1 MRIGAFNTDPT
12 SLMAGVSSLTS
23 SSAVLSNLHS
33 RFTQYTSFNF
43 SSDYLSSE
51 PGFGIFPTEDPDTG
65 IPPQPDITATFRGKD
80 IYVLFYNAADENIA
94 TEVAIFRMKQDLL
107 DDDPDFSFGKFNT
120 DASASDGKRT
130 AQFNLTPGETD
141 LLLGFY
147 DSSLDIFQTADLN
160 AGAKQI
166 TSPLTQTNASGAI
179 STYRIT
185 ANNGADRFFATTDTA
200 NPDLTL
206 TTLPT
211 GFSIATNTGVITA
224 ATNALPSTNTIRLVA
239 SNSLTASVAT
249 NTLTW
254 TLQSS
259 SLSFNTTTNLISAVA
274 GVEISPFTFGS
285 TGTSPTYTAD
295 GNLRGLILSTNG
307 LLSGIPSSVGTNN
320 VTITSSA
327 GGQNGTTTFSL
338 AVAAPTISVPAGELT
353 GGQIVHTAGTART
366 VTLSKTVGFTDLEG
380 QVSPTTR
387 GVTFNGTNLVIAADA
402 VPLLRGSNNINLTLT
417 ASKVGLSGASASTTV
432 PLRIVAPTPTALV
445 GPTEFEVDVGQAFST
460 TILSDAGTYGRM
472 SFSNLPDLAGF
483 ANGQVSGINRSTGL
497 PYEFAVKVVADSTQ
511 TYEGGGTYTNTNVI
525 FRLRNTNPPY
535 FSTTN
540 TNVLAS
546 PGRPISPIQLVASNF
561 PSRYSTPTLPP
572 GLQRAADTITGTP
585 TMAGRFE
592 VPVVAY
598 NSYRP
603 GSTNPA
609 DEQMGTNTLIL
620 TIRVDS
626 TRPTS
631 VVPTAPGT
639 ITRNTTISTSD
650 NLYLIP
656 GGAENAGVRVAAYG
670 LPPGISLDATTGKL
684 FGTTGGPG
692 SYTATVFIQNGR
704 GWIKRTITLT
714 VQ

>member
-1 MRIGAFNTDPT
+1 
-12 SLMAGVSSLTS
+12 
-23 SSAVLSNLHS
+23 
-33 RFTQYTSFNF
+33 
-43 SSDYLSSE
+43 
-51 PGFGIFPTEDPDTG
+51 
-65 IPPQPDITATFRGKD
+65 
-80 IYVLFYNAADENIA
+80 
-94 TEVAIFRMKQDLL
+94 
-107 DDDPDFSFGKFNT
+107 
-120 DASASDGKRT
+120 
-130 AQFNLTPGETD
+130 
-141 LLLGFY
+141 
-147 DSSLDIFQTADLN
+147 
-160 AGAKQI
+160 
-166 TSPLTQTNASGAI
+166 
-179 STYRIT
+179 
-185 ANNGADRFFATTDTA
+185 
-200 NPDLTL
+200 
-206 TTLPT
+206 
-211 GFSIATNTGVITA
+211 
-224 ATNALPSTNTIRLVA
+224 
-239 SNSLTASVAT
+239 
-249 NTLTW
+249 
-254 TLQSS
+254 
-259 SLSFNTTTNLISAVA
+259 
-274 GVEISPFTFGS
+274 
-285 TGTSPTYTAD
+285 
-295 GNLRGLILSTNG
+295 
-307 LLSGIPSSVGTNN
+307 
-320 VTITSSA
+320 
-327 GGQNGTTTFSL
+327 
-338 AVAAPTISVPAGELT
+338 
-353 GGQIVHTAGTART
+353 
-366 VTLSKTVGFTDLEG
+366 
-380 QVSPTTR
+380 
-387 GVTFNGTNLVIAADA
+387 
-402 VPLLRGSNNINLTLT
+402 
-417 ASKVGLSGASASTTV
+417 
-432 PLRIVAPTPTALV
+432 
-445 GPTEFEVDVGQAFST
+445 
-460 TILSDAGTYGRM
+460 M
-472 SFSNLPDLAGF
+472 SFSNLPSDLLGYQNGVVAGT
-483 ANGQVSGINRSTGL
+483 NSSTNL